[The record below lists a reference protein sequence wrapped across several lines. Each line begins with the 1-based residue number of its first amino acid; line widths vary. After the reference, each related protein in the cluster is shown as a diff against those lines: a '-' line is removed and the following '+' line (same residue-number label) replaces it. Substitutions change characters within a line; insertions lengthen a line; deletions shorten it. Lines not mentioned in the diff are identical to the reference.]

1 MLVSSGSKD
10 EALLRIFP
18 FSSGVLTLHSFDI
31 AGRNYF
37 LITLYVQSLTLLFC
51 PIRDALD
58 ALGLKRYCCRRM
70 LLSHVDLIEKLLNYA
85 PLEK

>member
-31 AGRNYF
+31 GGRNYF
-37 LITLYVQSLTLLFC
+37 LMTL
-51 PIRDALD
+51 
-58 ALGLKRYCCRRM
+58 
-70 LLSHVDLIEKLLNYA
+70 
-85 PLEK
+85 